1 MRLLEAWNWLLKS
14 FIEGNRYLF
23 TCIFVGTKLSFV
35 LKLDECQIVKGQW
48 LERMSVTFM
57 TEAMDMAFGGNL
69 SIHGARSKPTFSVQT
84 ERDIWWLGAFEVPK
98 ETHEVLAFVFNKFH
112 GLAT

>member
-1 MRLLEAWNWLLKS
+1 M
-14 FIEGNRYLF
+14 
-23 TCIFVGTKLSFV
+23 
-35 LKLDECQIVKGQW
+35 KGQW

-69 SIHGARSKPTFSVQT
+69 SIHGARSKPAFSVQS

-98 ETHEVLAFVFNKFH
+98 ETHEVLAFVFDRIPFISNVIRDQTAGHKLDVEGWEAFTLT
-112 GLAT
+112 GI